1 MKVFRFL
8 SATTALFLVGG
19 YTVASAGAHASGG
32 SAASSEGSG
41 SCQYVMENMFA
52 GPYNACTEPT
62 THDACDE
69 IGTTDDNRDASHSGG
84 ACPTDGLVGTC
95 DLGDS
100 QLRYYEG
107 DVGGL
112 EIGCGFSGGD
122 WITAE

>member
-19 YTVASAGAHASGG
+19 YTVASAGAHASS
-32 SAASSEGSG
+32 SAASPEGSG

-52 GPYNACTEPT
+52 GPYKACTEPT
-62 THDACDE
+62 THDHCDE

-84 ACPTDGLVGTC
+84 TCPADGLVGTC

>member
-8 SATTALFLVGG
+8 SGAAALFLVGG
-19 YTVASAGAHASGG
+19 YTVASAGAHESGG
-32 SAASSEGSG
+32 SCE
-41 SCQYVMENMFA
+41 YVMENMFA

-84 ACPTDGLVGTC
+84 ACPTEGLVGTC